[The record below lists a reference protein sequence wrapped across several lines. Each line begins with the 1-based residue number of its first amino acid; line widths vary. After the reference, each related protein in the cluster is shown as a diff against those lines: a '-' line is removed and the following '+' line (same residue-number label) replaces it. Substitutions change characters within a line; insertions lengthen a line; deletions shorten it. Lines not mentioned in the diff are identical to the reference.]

1 MSSEFV
7 CRFCQAELPAY
18 VANDTCPECGCSIDL
33 ADNNSVIDSPDKSN
47 EPSHSFSSNPS
58 DSQRVG
64 SVGNLTGSDIGDF
77 RLLEPIA
84 KRGMGV
90 VYRAQEKSRDRF
102 VALMVI
108 DPKALSSQAEFDRL
122 EIELRSAI
130 ELEHSN
136 IVPTYDVGNSEG
148 WRYVSQGLVEG
159 QSLAD
164 KVADRPLGANAAAES
179 LFSICEAIEFAHQ
192 RGVFHRDLNLHNI
205 LEDSKGELRVVDF
218 GLARQPNW
226 KDEQAD
232 EEAERSN
239 VSTFG
244 SMAPEQARIRTNES
258 GAEAGW
264 NDVTEA
270 VDIYGLGAILFS
282 MLTSS
287 QPLEGES
294 SNQTLTKVIEQEPM
308 RLSRMVSAPNDLA
321 DLETICM
328 KCLEKDPAERYP
340 SVSALKKELGRFI
353 AGDPIDAK
361 PHGVWGKVQL
371 WRRMIARNPDLRLH
385 SATTIAGFPLVSI
398 AFGRNRDRTEQSG
411 HAKGLVALGDRATGL
426 VAYGGFARGAVAIGR
441 ITIGLVSVGFL
452 SVGVLSI
459 GLAALGVWTVG
470 AVAIG
475 YGALGLIALG
485 YKCIGLF
492 SLGYKAVGA
501 FSKGFA
507 SLLGI
512 AS

>member
-33 ADNNSVIDSPDKSN
+33 TDNNSVVDSPDESN
-47 EPSHSFSSNPS
+47 DSSESFSTTPN
-58 DSQRVG
+58 DSRLSG
-64 SVGNLTGSDIGDF
+64 SVDNLTGSDIGDF

-84 KRGMGV
+84 ERGMGV
-90 VYRAQEKSRDRF
+90 VYRGQEKSRDRF

-108 DPKALSSQAEFDRL
+108 DPNALSGQAEFDRL

-136 IVPTYDVGNSEG
+136 IVPTYDVRSDGG

-179 LFSICEAIEFAHQ
+179 LFSICEAIEYAHQ

-205 LEDSKGELRVVDF
+205 IEDSKGKLHVADF

-226 KDEQAD
+226 DDESAD
-232 EEAERSN
+232 KEIGRSN
-239 VSTFG
+239 WSTFG

-258 GAEAGW
+258 EAEAGW

-282 MLTSS
+282 MLAGS

-294 SNQTLTKVIEQEPM
+294 SIQTLTKVIEQEPL
-308 RLSRMVSAPNDLA
+308 RLSRMVYIPN

-340 SVSALKKELGRFI
+340 SVSALKEDLSRFI

-361 PHGVWGKVQL
+361 RSGIWGKVQR

-385 SATTIAGFPLVSI
+385 SATSIAGFPLVSI

-411 HAKGLVALGDRATGL
+411 HAKGVVALGDRATGL
-426 VAYGGFARGAVAIGR
+426 IAYGGFARGAVAIGR
-441 ITIGLVSVGFL
+441 VTIGLVSVGFL

-459 GLAALGVWTVG
+459 GLAALGISTVG

>member
-1 MSSEFV
+1 
-7 CRFCQAELPAY
+7 
-18 VANDTCPECGCSIDL
+18 
-33 ADNNSVIDSPDKSN
+33 
-47 EPSHSFSSNPS
+47 
-58 DSQRVG
+58 
-64 SVGNLTGSDIGDF
+64 
-77 RLLEPIA
+77 
-84 KRGMGV
+84 
-90 VYRAQEKSRDRF
+90 
-102 VALMVI
+102 
-108 DPKALSSQAEFDRL
+108 
-122 EIELRSAI
+122 
-130 ELEHSN
+130 
-136 IVPTYDVGNSEG
+136 
-148 WRYVSQGLVEG
+148 
-159 QSLAD
+159 
-164 KVADRPLGANAAAES
+164 
-179 LFSICEAIEFAHQ
+179 
-192 RGVFHRDLNLHNI
+192 
-205 LEDSKGELRVVDF
+205 
-218 GLARQPNW
+218 
-226 KDEQAD
+226 
-232 EEAERSN
+232 
-239 VSTFG
+239 
-244 SMAPEQARIRTNES
+244 
-258 GAEAGW
+258 
-264 NDVTEA
+264 
-270 VDIYGLGAILFS
+270 